1 MPFGLRN
8 AAQTF
13 QHFIDHVLHGLDFAY
28 AYIDDVLIASST
40 NQEDIDHLRQVFTR
54 FDEYGIVINPQKCV
68 LGVHQLQFLGHS
80 VSENGIS
87 PLNAKVKVI
96 RDFPT
101 PTSQRQLR
109 KFLGLVNFYHRFIP
123 HCAQI
128 LQPLN
133 SCLTPRGK
141 DLQWTSEAAE
151 AFSSIKDALAQ
162 ATLLSHPQPGAP
174 LAIMTDASDFAI
186 GAVLQQ
192 FVSDSWQPISYF
204 SRKLKP
210 SETRYSTF
218 NRELLAIYLSI
229 KHFQYYVEGQIFHI
243 LTDDKPLTYS
253 LFCNPHRYSPRQV
266 RHLDF
271 ISQFTSDIRHV
282 SGPDNPVADAL
293 SRIHIQA
300 IHQVPPVINFTDIAT
315 AQLHDLEL
323 KQLKENSTSLKFS
336 DIPIEGT
343 NYTLVCDISI
353 GKQRSYL
360 PSQFRYPIFE
370 RLHSLS
376 HPGIRATQHLLTSN
390 YIWPRINADVRKW
403 TRNCVQC
410 QQNKIHR
417 HTAAPLSTFATP
429 DARFDHVHIDLVGP
443 FPPSDGYSY
452 LLTCIDRFTRWVEA
466 IPPLR
471 ISQQK
476 LFLGHLLQVG
486 YLDLEFLLLLQLIE
500 DDSLNLIS
508 SSHY

>member
-13 QHFIDHVLHGLDFAY
+13 QHFIDHVLHGLDFVY

-40 NQEDIDHLRQVFTR
+40 NQEHIDHLRQVFTQ

-80 VSENGIS
+80 VSKNGIS

-162 ATLLSHPQPGAP
+162 ATLLSHPQPCAP

-192 FVSDSWQPISYF
+192 FVSNSWQPISYF

-218 NRELLAIYLSI
+218 DRELLAIYLSI
-229 KHFQYYVEGQIFHI
+229 KHFQHYVDGQIFHI
-243 LTDDKPLTYS
+243 LTDHKPLTYS

-293 SRIHIQA
+293 SPIHIQA

-323 KQLKENSTSLKFS
+323 KHLKETSTSLKFS

-343 NYTLVCDISI
+343 NYLLCVIFPQGNNVRISLHNFVIQFSSVYTRYLTLVSVQPNTSLHPTIFGLELMLMSENGLATVFNVSRTKFI
-353 GKQRSYL
+353 AIRQPRYL
-360 PSQFRYPIFE
+360 
-370 RLHSLS
+370 
-376 HPGIRATQHLLTSN
+376 
-390 YIWPRINADVRKW
+390 
-403 TRNCVQC
+403 
-410 QQNKIHR
+410 
-417 HTAAPLSTFATP
+417 
-429 DARFDHVHIDLVGP
+429 
-443 FPPSDGYSY
+443 
-452 LLTCIDRFTRWVEA
+452 
-466 IPPLR
+466 
-471 ISQQK
+471 
-476 LFLGHLLQVG
+476 
-486 YLDLEFLLLLQLIE
+486 LLLLQML
-500 DDSLNLIS
+500 DSTMFIS
-508 SSHY
+508 IS